1 MVAVEIGLVMLI
13 FGIGLLVA
21 ESMHPG
27 FFIAVPGTLLLVLGS
42 ILIILP
48 DMSEQWLAIIMVATA
63 FVAGVGTILL
73 YRKIAPVQKPSSTS
87 MDSLVGRTGI
97 VVTDI
102 EPGSI
107 NGKVRI
113 ISQIWSAT
121 SNTAIPKGRK
131 IEVVQS
137 EGVHVK
143 VIELNE

>member
-1 MVAVEIGLVMLI
+1 MVAVEIGWVMVI

-27 FFIAVPGTLLLVLGS
+27 FFIAVPGTLLLVMGS
-42 ILIILP
+42 ILILLP
-48 DMSEQWLAIIMVATA
+48 DVSDSWLAVIMVLTA
-63 FVAGVGTILL
+63 LVSGIGTILL
-73 YRKIAPVQKPSSTS
+73 YRKIAPIQKPSCIS
-87 MDSLVGRTGI
+87 MDSLVGKTGI

-113 ISQIWSAT
+113 SSQIWSAT

-143 VIELNE
+143 VIELNK

>member
-1 MVAVEIGLVMLI
+1 MIAVEIGWVMLI

-63 FVAGVGTILL
+63 FVAGVGIILL

>member
-1 MVAVEIGLVMLI
+1 MIGVEIGWAMVI

-21 ESMHPG
+21 ESLHPG
-27 FFIAVPGTLLLVLGS
+27 FFIAVPGTLFLVMGS

-48 DMSEQWLAIIMVATA
+48 DVSEPWLAVIMVLTA
-63 FVAGVGTILL
+63 LVSGVGTILL
-73 YRKIAPVQKPSSTS
+73 YRKIAPIQKPSSTS
-87 MDSLVGRTGI
+87 MDSLVGRTGTVI
-97 VVTDI
+97 TDV

-113 ISQIWSAT
+113 SSQIWSAT
-121 SNTAIPKGRK
+121 SNTVIPKGRK

>member
-1 MVAVEIGLVMLI
+1 MVAVEIGWAMVI

-21 ESMHPG
+21 ESLHPG
-27 FFIAVPGTLLLVLGS
+27 FFIAVPGTLFLVLGT

-48 DMSEQWLAIIMVATA
+48 DMSEQWLAIIMVVTA
-63 FVAGVGTILL
+63 FVSGVATILL
-73 YRKIAPVQKPSSTS
+73 YHRIAPVQKPSSTS
-87 MDSLVGRTGI
+87 MDSLVGRTGT

-107 NGKVRI
+107 IGKVRI
-113 ISQIWSAT
+113 NSQIWSAT
-121 SNTAIPKGRK
+121 SNTVILKGRE